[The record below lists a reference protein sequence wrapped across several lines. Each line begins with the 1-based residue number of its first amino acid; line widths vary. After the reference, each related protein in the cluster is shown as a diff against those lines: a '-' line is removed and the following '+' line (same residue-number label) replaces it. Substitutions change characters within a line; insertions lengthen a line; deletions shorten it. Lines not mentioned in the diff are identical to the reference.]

1 MVSDLVYSKLE
12 PIVVGLTGTSSGYI
26 SWAYALKID
35 MDGTIGAVK
44 DTALVYD
51 GIGSTDHY
59 VQTGNITLG
68 VGTTIYANFRSFV
81 SSLDCYSDT
90 GWPHLW
96 NTLQIGKWNTVEG
109 TKIKSV
115 NTIELV

>member
-35 MDGTIGAVK
+35 AGGTIGAVK

-51 GIGSTDHY
+51 GTGSTDHY
-59 VQTGNITLG
+59 AQTGNITLG
-68 VGTTIYANFRSFV
+68 AGTTIYANFRSFV
-81 SSLDCYSDT
+81 SSLTCYSDT

-96 NTLQIGKWNTVEG
+96 NTIQIGKWNTVEG
-109 TKIKSV
+109 AAIKLI
-115 NTIELV
+115 NNIE